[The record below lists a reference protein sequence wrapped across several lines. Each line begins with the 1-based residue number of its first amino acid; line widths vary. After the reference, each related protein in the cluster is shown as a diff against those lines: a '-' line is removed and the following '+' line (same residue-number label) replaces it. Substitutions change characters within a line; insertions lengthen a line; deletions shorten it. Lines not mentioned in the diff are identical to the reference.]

1 MPNVVILLSDRL
13 LAVRRITNTRDDCLS
28 QRTALYL
35 CLYFRDFP
43 PPRRRGKG
51 DAKNGKKRKIAI
63 IVIFSVF
70 FSLFWFSFKIRRS
83 FGWLKNR
90 HYRFFI
96 FHLSIYLFIIY
107 LFIYLL
113 ISNLRRCFA
122 LLIIRLYRIIFLFRF
137 FFYFG
142 GESLC

>member
-51 DAKNGKKRKIAI
+51 DAKNEKKKNRHHR
-63 IVIFSVF
+63 VF
-70 FSLFWFSFKIRRS
+70 FRFFLSFLFSFKIRRS

-122 LLIIRLYRIIFLFRF
+122 LLIIRLYRIYFFVSFF